1 MQRIEERQ
9 IQLNTQ
15 LADKLKDQGITR
27 VSLTS
32 YGNSIASGYSMAR
45 STIPLL
51 LRNKTLS
58 EIFAQKDIKV
68 EKYNFARAQNNSDE
82 HLYEWLLKN
91 IREQEIIDFSR
102 ADYNPNS
109 KIYMHT
115 SLSEEDFQKYY
126 QASSNNRGLRDVIL
140 EDQNKLLN
148 VVVYSGCTGSFL
160 DNITREGKLTE
171 MLTFGIKRDTKSL
184 EAILKLI
191 HTSNRSG
198 ESNTQVYL
206 LGAPNFLGLG
216 ISEIINRK
224 LKKIA
229 KEYPNV
235 VYIPP
240 IKSRFI
246 YHDIET
252 DKLTP
257 DIHYDETEYLQLNN
271 NIIESINENYNSVK
285 SLISLDRAVYKLN
298 GFIEFGNQSS
308 SEGQKVAF
316 ELLSKLVEQEL
327 SKLATEEE
335 KVAFLQQAKEYLLSR
350 TPYDFHYIGK
360 KNIKKM

>member
-1 MQRIEERQ
+1 MQRIEEKQ

-15 LADKLKDQGITR
+15 LAENLNAQGINR
-27 VSLTS
+27 LSLTS

-45 STIPLL
+45 RTIPLL

-58 EIFAQKDIKV
+58 EIFEKKDIKV

-82 HLYEWLLKN
+82 HLYEWLLRNTK
-91 IREQEIIDFSR
+91 EQEIIDFSR

-126 QASSNNRGLRDVIL
+126 QASPANRGLRDVVL
-140 EDQNKLLN
+140 EDQDKLLN

-216 ISEIINRK
+216 ITEVINRK

-235 VYIPP
+235 SYVPP
-240 IKSRFI
+240 VKSKFI
-246 YHDIET
+246 YHDFET
-252 DKLTP
+252 GKLTP
-257 DIHYDETEYLQLNN
+257 DIHYDESEYLELNN
-271 NIIESINENYNSVK
+271 SILSAINENYNSVK
-285 SLISLDRAVYKLN
+285 SLISLDREAYKLN
-298 GFIEFGNQSS
+298 SLIEFGSLSS
-308 SEGQKVAF
+308 PEEQAIGLAILEKIV
-316 ELLSKLVEQEL
+316 KQEL
-327 SKLATEEE
+327 SKLPTEEE
-335 KVAFLQQAKEYLLSR
+335 KRDFLKKAKEYLLSR

>member
-1 MQRIEERQ
+1 MQKIEEKQ

-15 LADKLKDQGITR
+15 LAENLKVQGINR
-27 VSLTS
+27 LSLTS
-32 YGNSIASGYSMAR
+32 YGNSIASGYSMTR
-45 STIPLL
+45 RTIPLL

-58 EIFAQKDIKV
+58 EIFAKKDIEV
-68 EKYNFARAQNNSDE
+68 ERYNFARAQNNSDE
-82 HLYEWLLKN
+82 HLYEWLLRN
-91 IREQEIIDFSR
+91 IKEQEIIDFNQ

-115 SLSEEDFQKYY
+115 SLSEEDFKKYY
-126 QASSNNRGLRDVIL
+126 QASLTNRGLRDVIL
-140 EDQNKLLN
+140 EKQDKLLN
-148 VVVYSGCTGSFL
+148 VVIYSGCTGSFL

-216 ISEIINRK
+216 ITEIINKK

-235 VYIPP
+235 IYIPP
-240 IKSRFI
+240 IKSKFI
-246 YHDIET
+246 YHDLET
-252 DKLTP
+252 GKVTP
-257 DIHYDETEYLQLNN
+257 DIHYDEAEYLELNN
-271 NIIESINENYNSVK
+271 SILSAINENYNYVN
-285 SLISLDRAVYKLN
+285 SLISLDRRVYKLN
-298 GFIEFGNQSS
+298 SLLEFSNQSS
-308 SEGQKVAF
+308 PEEQVMALATLEKEF
-316 ELLSKLVEQEL
+316 NQEL
-327 SKLATEEE
+327 SKLSTESEKAT
-335 KVAFLQQAKEYLLSR
+335 FLKKTKKYLLSR
-350 TPYDFHYIGK
+350 APYDFHYIGK
-360 KNIKKM
+360 KNIRKM